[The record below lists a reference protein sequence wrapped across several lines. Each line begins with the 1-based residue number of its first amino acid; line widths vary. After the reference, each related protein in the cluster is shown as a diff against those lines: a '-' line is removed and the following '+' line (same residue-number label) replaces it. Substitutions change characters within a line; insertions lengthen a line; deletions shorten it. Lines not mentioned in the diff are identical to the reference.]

1 MWQQKRV
8 VSILSVSMALIV
20 ACGLLANSA
29 AAQARKGAISGR
41 VVDNSGAVLRGAE
54 VSLKAKEITVVTD
67 EQGEFLIKDLDPG
80 SYSISISYVGFA
92 PFTKNV
98 EVTSGQVAGVE
109 AKLEV
114 QSQNLEVLV
123 TAERPSAEAEAVNIE
138 RSADNILQ
146 VLPADVIRSLPNA
159 NMADALGRLPSVTIE
174 RDEGEG
180 KYVQVRGTEPR
191 LTNTTIDGVNV
202 PSPESGVRQIKFDAI
217 PADIVE
223 AVEINKTL
231 QANMDGDG
239 IGGSVNLVT
248 KTAEER
254 PTVNVSGMGGY
265 TPIQSGRGLVETT
278 ATLGQRFGA
287 GKRFGLLIG
296 GSYDW
301 NGRGI
306 DDTEPVPDIAN
317 FGAPSAAR
325 IFEAA
330 DIREYQ
336 YYRSRWGIAGSSDY
350 KLGDGSDIYARL
362 LYSDFHNYGD
372 RWLYTLHDNTPI
384 MNPGQF
390 PNGITLLGSN
400 GCSIDS
406 TTNLES
412 CTGVP
417 SSNIQQRRPDYAIG
431 SLLLGGKHVFTTSWF
446 AWDASVSRS
455 SQVGQVGNNNADF
468 GATALT
474 TSDCQSLPSTTNI
487 YVPHWSPACFTEA
500 YNPNNFTLSDVN
512 INKGM
517 TAQLNLQITGAVA
530 KRYHLGSHLS
540 TIEIG
545 GKFRNAHK
553 FDDEFVD
560 TWTPNASNISM
571 AQFPNTF
578 TNNNY
583 YFGNY
588 KLGPNPSFPDIFKFV
603 QANPGQFTLSST
615 AGGNSTNF
623 DLIEKVSAG
632 YVMDTLDISSRW
644 RLVAGVRFEGTN
656 LNTSTFQ
663 SNTVCTGTV
672 TSSGCSVPTTTFSGF
687 VPSTGSYLNI
697 LPSASLRYAITSNTN
712 LRLAY
717 GRGLSRPDPQDIAQ
731 AGSID
736 PTVNPIGVTLGN
748 PNLKAETADN
758 VDVLIEHYLNPFGMI
773 TAGYF
778 YKNLVDPIVSQTFLV
793 STGTF
798 GGSNG
803 NATCTSATPC
813 RVSQAI
819 NAGSAWINGFEAAY
833 LQHFSSLPG
842 ILGGLGLSANYGYT
856 ASRASGL
863 PGRSDHP
870 RLLRN
875 SPNSW
880 NISPTFDRSRFS
892 VRVGLSYNQANIAS
906 YGYHDGTPTLDGTP
920 STPTPGGING
930 PFSDNYFYSHLEFDA
945 QGSIRMTHGLSFVM
959 YGLNINNEVFGFYN
973 GSPKYMLQREY
984 YWPTVAAGFR
994 WSPTHEK

>member
-1 MWQQKRV
+1 MRTFAGC
-8 VSILSVSMALIV
+8 LFALI
-20 ACGLLANSA
+20 GLFLVIPYSQ
-29 AAQARKGAISGR
+29 AQTAQERKGAITG
-41 VVDNSGAVLRGAE
+41 
-54 VSLKAKEITVVTD
+54 KVTD
-67 EQGEFLIKDLDPG
+67 TGGGILQAAKVTVDPG
-80 SYSISISYVGFA
+80 GIEAVTDAQGQFLVTGLAPGAYTVTVTYVGFN
-92 PFTKNV
+92 TLTTS
-98 EVTSGQVAGVE
+98 VTVSSAQVANAN
-109 AKLEV
+109 AKLTPA
-114 QSQNLEVLV
+114 SQNLEVLV
-123 TAERPSAEAEAVNIE
+123 TADRPSAEAEEVNRE
-138 RSADNILQ
+138 RNADNIVQ
-146 VLPADVIRSLPNA
+146 VLTSDVIRSLPNA

-191 LTNTTIDGVNV
+191 LTNTTIDGINV

-223 AVEINKTL
+223 SVEINKTL

-239 IGGSVNLVT
+239 IGGSINLVT
-248 KTAEER
+248 KTAGER
-254 PTVNVSGMGGY
+254 PTMNVSGMGGY

-287 GKRFGLLIG
+287 SKRFGLLIG

-306 DDTEPVPDIAN
+306 DDTEPVPDVAN
-317 FGAPSAAR
+317 FGTPSASQ

-336 YYRSRWGIAGSSDY
+336 YYRSRWGVAGSADY
-350 KLGDGSDIYARL
+350 KIADGSNVYARL

-372 RWLYTLHDNTPI
+372 RWVYSLNDNT
-384 MNPGQF
+384 Q
-390 PNGITLLGSN
+390 GITLLGVN
-400 GCSIDS
+400 GCQVDP
-406 TTNLES
+406 TTGLTTAP

-417 SSNIQQRRPDYAIG
+417 SSNVQQRRPDYAIG
-431 SLLLGGKHVFTTSWF
+431 SLLLGGKHVFAATWY

-455 SQVGQVGNNNADF
+455 SQVGQVGNNNANF
-468 GATALT
+468 AATNLT
-474 TSDCQSLPSTTNI
+474 TSNCQSLPSTTNI
-487 YVPHWSPACFTEA
+487 YIPQWSAACFTEA
-500 YNPNNFTLSDVN
+500 YNPNNFTLTDVS

-517 TAQLNLQITGAVA
+517 TAQLNLQVTGAVA

-560 TWTPNASNISM
+560 DWAPNASNISM

-578 TNNNY
+578 TNSNY

-588 KLGPNPSFPDIFKFV
+588 KLGPNPSFPDIYKFV
-603 QANPGQFTLSST
+603 QANPSQFTPTST
-615 AGGNSTNF
+615 AGGNPTNF
-623 DLIEKVSAG
+623 DFIEKVSAG
-632 YVMDTLDISSRW
+632 YVMNTLDISSRW

-656 LNTSTFQ
+656 LDTLTFQ
-663 SNTVCTGTV
+663 TNGVTGA
-672 TSSGCSVPTTTFSGF
+672 SGF
-687 VPSTGSYLNI
+687 VPASGSYLKI
-697 LPSASLRYAITSNTN
+697 LPSASIRYALTSNN
-712 LRLAY
+712 NIRLVY
-717 GRGLSRPDPQDIAQ
+717 SRGLARPDPQDIAQ
-731 AGSID
+731 SGSFT
-736 PTVNPIGVTLGN
+736 PGTNPLPVSIGN

-758 VDVLIEHYLNPFGMI
+758 VDVLIEHYINPFGMV

-778 YKNLVDPIVSQTFLV
+778 YKNLTDPIVSQTFIV
-793 STGTF
+793 PTGTIA
-798 GGSNG
+798 GANCSSEPSG
-803 NATCTSATPC
+803 C
-813 RVSQAI
+813 RVSQPI

-833 LQHFSSLPG
+833 LQHFSFLPG
-842 ILGGLGLSANYGYT
+842 VLGGLGLSANYGYT

-880 NISPTFDRSRFS
+880 NISPTFDRGRFS

-906 YGYHDGTPTLDGTP
+906 YSYQDGTPTLDGTP
-920 STPTPGGING
+920 STPTPGGLKG
-930 PFSDNYFYSHLEFDA
+930 PFGDNYFYGHLEFDA

-973 GSPKYMLQREY
+973 GSPQYMLQREF
-984 YWPTVAAGFR
+984 YWPTIAAGFR
-994 WSPTHEK
+994 WSPTHER